1 MKYYDI
7 KNFRCSNCDCDV
19 YEVIDLKKNLIV
31 CSKCGNEIPKSDVE
45 VRFCPNCGNKL
56 D

>member
-19 YEVIDLKKNLIV
+19 YEVIDLEKNLII
-31 CSKCGNEIPKSDVE
+31 CSKCGKVVSKEDYES
-45 VRFCPNCGNKL
+45 L
-56 D
+56 DIKEGD